1 MKRHAIVLLL
11 ACLLLLPG
19 CFGGGR
25 KDENVNKDADRPVP
39 EKPVEKKGGVRLAAH
54 GK

>member
-1 MKRHAIVLLL
+1 MKCHAFALLL
-11 ACLLLLPG
+11 AGLLLLPG

-39 EKPVEKKGGVRLAAH
+39 EKPDKK
-54 GK
+54 